1 MPGESGS
8 QSSSSAGRT
17 LDLELR
23 RRHDDDHAE
32 RRCWGLALLVASL
45 FHVAALAVAVPI
57 AATSDELASLG
68 RRRPIAHRLQSV
80 RFELPT
86 RQRYWKDR
94 TIADVVPK
102 AQGTPEDQGPTGSHV
117 PAQATGPLPDGP
129 DVSGFHP
136 RSRGEFASVAR
147 AGVDVPV
154 PELLWRVDPVYPA
167 LDECH
172 LCWTGTVNVELVI
185 GVEGE
190 VVYATV
196 VDGMPSSL
204 TELALDA
211 VRQWHFAPSAIDGE
225 PVAVRYVI
233 WIQWRF

>member
-1 MPGESGS
+1 M
-8 QSSSSAGRT
+8 
-17 LDLELR
+17 
-23 RRHDDDHAE
+23 
-32 RRCWGLALLVASL
+32 
-45 FHVAALAVAVPI
+45 
-57 AATSDELASLG
+57 
-68 RRRPIAHRLQSV
+68 
-80 RFELPT
+80 
-86 RQRYWKDR
+86 
-94 TIADVVPK
+94 
-102 AQGTPEDQGPTGSHV
+102 
-117 PAQATGPLPDGP
+117 
-129 DVSGFHP
+129 
-136 RSRGEFASVAR
+136 AR